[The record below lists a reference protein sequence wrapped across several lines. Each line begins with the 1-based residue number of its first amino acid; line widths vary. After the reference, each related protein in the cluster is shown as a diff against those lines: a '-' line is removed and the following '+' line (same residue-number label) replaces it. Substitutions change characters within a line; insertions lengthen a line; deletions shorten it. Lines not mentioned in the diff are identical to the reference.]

1 MEDFFKQQA
10 GWLNAWQEQQQKL
23 TQQYAKWGETLTQGV
38 ADAAKQQ
45 VPANFEDLLKTQ
57 QELMEQFTS
66 FGAELQRN
74 IQQTWGD
81 KLPGELLKQ
90 FNFNI
95 LQEFYKN
102 WLASMK
108 FPGGLQNPFVSGQN
122 WADPTSFLN
131 SFIKQENPFFAAF
144 SSRSLMDELQQLFGM
159 LQGSKAPGSDLY
171 SQFFTTWQG
180 FFNQLANTGSSQG
193 FDTLLDAF
201 VSWKEQADQYLLAP
215 QVGLHRAAA
224 QDYAKSISLSLDYVK
239 AFATMGKLI
248 EETARKAGNRFQ
260 AKLVERSLNNEP
272 ALKFSEFCELWTKEN
287 EAVFVDVFGSKH
299 FAITQNEFTSAG
311 LRLKIQLNKLV
322 EKFLDQTPVALK
334 RDVDLAANEIIQL
347 KRALRSSIKQQKEL
361 EDSAR
366 AAREAAEKNE
376 KRIKDMAEQ
385 LIIIETLTKN
395 TENANQE
402 IVQLKEALR
411 QSQLEQQRLATET
424 KSAQDAVKASE
435 LRIQEL
441 AKQSAATQK
450 SQPAAPT
457 ATRTSSKKTAPSR
470 ASKTGTSAKT
480 TTKAPDAKTGATA
493 PKASSSRNRKATSAA
508 SKEPATEKTKSN
520 ISTTKP
526 AGTPGK

>member
-10 GWLNAWQEQQQKL
+10 GWLNAWHEQQQKL
-23 TQQYAKWGETLTQGV
+23 TQQYAMLGETLAQGV
-38 ADAAKQQ
+38 ADAAAQQ
-45 VPANFEDLLKTQ
+45 VPTNFEDLLKTQ
-57 QELMEQFTS
+57 QELLEQFAS

-81 KLPGELLKQ
+81 KLPAELLKQ

-108 FPGGLQNPFVSGQN
+108 FPGGLQNPFMSGQN
-122 WADPTSFLN
+122 WTDPASFLN

-159 LQGSKAPGSDLY
+159 LQGSKSPGSDLY
-171 SQFFTTWQG
+171 SQFFSTWQG
-180 FFNQLANTGSSQG
+180 FFNQLASTSSSQG
-193 FDTLLDAF
+193 FDRLHDAF
-201 VSWKEQADQYLLAP
+201 VKWKEQADQYLLAP
-215 QVGLHRAAA
+215 QVGLHREVA
-224 QDYAKSISLSLDYVK
+224 QDYAKSISLSLDYVE

-248 EETARKAGNRFQ
+248 EETTRKAGNRFQ

-287 EAVFVDVFGSKH
+287 EAVFVDVFGSKD

-311 LRLKIQLNKLV
+311 LRLKIQINKLV

-334 RDVDLAANEIIQL
+334 RDIDLAANEIIQL
-347 KRALRSSIKQQKEL
+347 KRELRRSVKQQKEL
-361 EDSAR
+361 EASAR
-366 AAREAAEKNE
+366 AAREAAENNE
-376 KRIKDMAEQ
+376 KRIQEMAEH
-385 LIIIETLTKN
+385 LTKTEALAKNIEKANKEIVDLKETL
-395 TENANQE
+395 Q
-402 IVQLKEALR
+402 
-411 QSQLEQQRLATET
+411 QSQLEQQRLAAET

-441 AKQSAATQK
+441 TKQSATPQK
-450 SQPAAPT
+450 SQPTAPA
-457 ATRTSSKKTAPSR
+457 ATRTSSKNNARSR
-470 ASKTGTSAKT
+470 ATRTSPSAKT
-480 TTKAPDAKTGATA
+480 TTKAPDAKAGATA
-493 PKASSSRNRKATSAA
+493 PKASSSRSRKTTSAV
-508 SKEPATEKTKSN
+508 SKESATQKTKSKS
-520 ISTTKP
+520 STTKP